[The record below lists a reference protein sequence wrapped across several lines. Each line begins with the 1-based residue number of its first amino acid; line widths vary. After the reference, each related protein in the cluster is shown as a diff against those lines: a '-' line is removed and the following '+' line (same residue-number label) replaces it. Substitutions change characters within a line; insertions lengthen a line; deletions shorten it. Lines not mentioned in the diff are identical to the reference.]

1 MKLEIRKEDYF
12 KRFGNEL
19 ENIIEEKLKEILE
32 ERHLKNALIILDIL
46 KPGDSIGYWD
56 DTVCID
62 GYNLRIHVNFT
73 EGLSLKL
80 ITQKITTFMNR
91 VNKR

>member
-12 KRFGNEL
+12 KRFENEL
-19 ENIIEEKLKEILE
+19 QNIIEEKLKEILE
-32 ERHLKNALIILDIL
+32 ERYLKNALIILNIL
-46 KPGDSIGYWD
+46 KPEDSIGYLD
-56 DTVCID
+56 DTVLVY
-62 GYNLRIHVNFT
+62 GYDLRIHVNFT
-73 EGLSLKL
+73 EDSSLKL